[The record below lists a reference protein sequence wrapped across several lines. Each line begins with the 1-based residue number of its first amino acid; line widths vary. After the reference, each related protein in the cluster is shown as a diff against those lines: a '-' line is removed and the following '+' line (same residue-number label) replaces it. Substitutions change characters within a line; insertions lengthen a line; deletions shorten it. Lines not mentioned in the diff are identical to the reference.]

1 MARMTRPD
9 FSLSATAIISNKA
22 AGTICH
28 EAPEFVLQPAA
39 LLRPFIAAFAQFVPI
54 VIELGL
60 RLASHYKGNRSVN
73 VKRGPPLSA
82 VKSWPSSEKLTDIT
96 DPSGLP

>member
-1 MARMTRPD
+1 VLEQGGRNDLPRDAV
-9 FSLSATAIISNKA
+9 
-22 AGTICH
+22 
-28 EAPEFVLQPAA
+28 FVLQPAA

-60 RLASHYKGNRSVN
+60 RLAPHYKGNRLGE
-73 VKRGPPLSA
+73 RETRPA
-82 VKSWPSSEKLTDIT
+82 VERRKVLASSEKLTDIT